1 MRFLLHMGMG
11 IAILLIA
18 LVIFKKQRKVAD
30 WYLIAWL
37 GIFFCQLLF
46 YDFTLYQKELNG
58 SWAILGFSSVL
69 LNMPFLFGYIRALMG
84 KALSPRELFFH
95 LSPFIFY
102 CSIFLITQYR
112 LDLGVQAERGYL
124 TLTGNV
130 PPWLGLYPFPLAI
143 LGMIY
148 CVWNLMLLRN
158 HKKRLPQF
166 FSYDESINLNWI
178 RYLIYGYL
186 VFTLIGMLLIFG
198 ATNFGWFDIDRVF
211 GVLAAIIGLLVAA
224 TGFWGLQQTDIFSD
238 LPITAMPKPPDHAQ
252 PYQKSG
258 LASEK
263 AQYHARQLQRI
274 MEEQALYMN
283 EALTLPLLAESLNLS
298 PSHLSQVIN
307 QQFEKNF
314 FDFINTYR
322 VEEAKR
328 RLRNPQFS
336 HFSILAIG
344 LDCGFRSKSSF
355 NRAFKKFV
363 GQTPS
368 EFRKEGERGK

>member
-1 MRFLLHMGMG
+1 MGMG

-30 WYLIAWL
+30 WYLGAWI

-46 YDFTLYQKELNG
+46 YDFTLYQEGLSG
-58 SWAILGFSSVL
+58 SWAIVGFSSVL

-84 KALSPRELFFH
+84 KALSIKELLLH
-95 LSPFIFY
+95 ISPFLLY
-102 CSIFLITQYR
+102 CSVFLITQNR
-112 LDLGVQAERGYL
+112 LGLAVQAERGYL
-124 TLTGNV
+124 TLEGPV
-130 PPWLGLYPFPLAI
+130 PLWLHLHPFPLAI
-143 LGMIY
+143 FSVIY
-148 CVWNLMLLRN
+148 CTWNLVLLRT
-158 HKKRLPQF
+158 HKQRLPQI
-166 FSYDESINLNWI
+166 FSYDEFINLNWI

-186 VFTLIGMLLIFG
+186 IFTLIGMVLIFG
-198 ATNFGWFDIDRVF
+198 ATNFGWFDINKVF
-211 GVLAAIIGLLVAA
+211 GVLAAIIGLMVAA
-224 TGFWGLQQTDIFSD
+224 TGFWGLQQTDIFSS
-238 LPITAMPKPPDHAQ
+238 LPSRDIPSVSDKTQ

-263 AQYHARQLQRI
+263 AKHYAEQLRGF
-274 MEEQALYMN
+274 MEDKKLYLD
-283 EALTLPLLAESLNLS
+283 EELSLPLLAEAVKLS

-314 FDFINTYR
+314 FDFVNLYR
-322 VEEAKR
+322 VEEAKI
-328 RLRNPQFS
+328 RLKNPEFS

-363 GQTPS
+363 GKTPS
-368 EFRKEGERGK
+368 EFRREGEKG